1 MKWNKAYAD
10 VNKMKQAFR
19 DGGVPFHD
27 NRSWEV
33 LVARHYDD
41 GSGWY
46 YFVGHYVAPGEFN
59 KEPVWIGA
67 AVGDYDEYGGRIRCV
82 HKVCDTDMWT
92 QYETPDKYL

>member
-19 DGGVPFHD
+19 DGGVPFHE

-46 YFVGHYVAPGEFN
+46 YFVGHSAITTNMED
-59 KEPVWIGA
+59 I
-67 AVGDYDEYGGRIRCV
+67 
-82 HKVCDTDMWT
+82 
-92 QYETPDKYL
+92 